1 MFLHLWC
8 LGLRASEVCT
18 LKGNAYYQQGCLLY
32 TSAMGGLG
40 TAMVSG
46 AVIGA
51 IGGASYSA
59 VNSGLSGNSLKQ
71 VAKDTLVAVSYTH
84 LDVYKRQ
91 SLIRMK
97 M

>member
-1 MFLHLWC
+1 MAAGAVLAALP
-8 LGLRASEVCT
+8 
-18 LKGNAYYQQGCLLY
+18 
-32 TSAMGGLG
+32 AMGGLG

-71 VAKDTLVAVSYTH
+71 VAK
-84 LDVYKRQ
+84 
-91 SLIRMK
+91 IR
-97 M
+97 

>member
-1 MFLHLWC
+1 MAAGAVLAALP
-8 LGLRASEVCT
+8 
-18 LKGNAYYQQGCLLY
+18 
-32 TSAMGGLG
+32 AMGGLG

-71 VAKDTLVAVSYTH
+71 VAKRYVSRWYCRSS
-84 LDVYKRQ
+84 DRWRYG
-91 SLIRMK
+91 
-97 M
+97 